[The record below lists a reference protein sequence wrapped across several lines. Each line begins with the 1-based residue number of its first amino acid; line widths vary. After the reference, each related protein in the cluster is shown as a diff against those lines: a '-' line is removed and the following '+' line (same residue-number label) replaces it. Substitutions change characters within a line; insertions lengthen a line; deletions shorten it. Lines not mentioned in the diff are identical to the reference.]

1 MLRIRAIFFVFV
13 LISSNFVNGDPEVPC
28 YFIFGDSLSDA
39 GNNNALNTMAKANYS
54 PYGVDFPGRVP
65 TGRFTNGRTIADFIT
80 QFLGFEEFIQPYSA
94 QIGQDAL
101 RGVNYAS
108 GASGILPETGSNLGE
123 RIWLDQQLQNY
134 NVTISQLQS
143 MVKGP
148 VANYLNKCLYTVNIG
163 SNDYINNYF
172 LPQQFP
178 SSKLFTK
185 DEYATLLISRYQARL
200 LALYDSGA
208 RKIAVFGLARIG
220 CTPAE
225 KARFN
230 STNCVD
236 EINKAVEL
244 FNTKLVSVVD
254 DFNSKLPEAKFTFIN
269 LFAMQSSTSFPFGFI
284 MDSYC
289 CKLRSDFMCEP
300 LSPPCRSRLLHG
312 YMDGF
317 HPSEFVNQ
325 VAATIAYN
333 DPFLFVHPMSIR
345 QLI

>member
-1 MLRIRAIFFVFV
+1 
-13 LISSNFVNGDPEVPC
+13 
-28 YFIFGDSLSDA
+28 
-39 GNNNALNTMAKANYS
+39 MAKANYS
-54 PYGVDFPGRVP
+54 PYGVDFPGGVP

-80 QFLGFEEFIQPYSA
+80 QFLGFKEFIQPYSA
-94 QIGQDAL
+94 HIGQDAL

-108 GASGILPETGSNLGE
+108 GAAGILPETGSNLGE

-134 NVTISQLQS
+134 NVTISMLQS

-148 VANYLNKCLYTVNIG
+148 IANYLNKCLYTVNIG

-185 DEYATLLISRYQARL
+185 DEYATLLISRYRARL

-208 RKIAVFGLARIG
+208 RKIVVFGLGQIG

-230 STNCVD
+230 STKCVD
-236 EINKAVEL
+236 EINKAVDL
-244 FNTKLVSVVD
+244 FNTKLVSLVD
-254 DFNSKLPEAKFTFIN
+254 DFNLKLLEAKFTYIN
-269 LFAMQSSTSFPFGFI
+269 LSALQSSTSFPFGFI

-300 LSPPCRSRLLHG
+300 LSPPCRNRLFHG

-325 VAATIAYN
+325 AAATIAYN

-345 QLI
+345 QLL

>member
-108 GASGILPETGSNLGE
+108 GASGILPETGSN
-123 RIWLDQQLQNY
+123 
-134 NVTISQLQS
+134 
-143 MVKGP
+143 
-148 VANYLNKCLYTVNIG
+148 
-163 SNDYINNYF
+163 
-172 LPQQFP
+172 
-178 SSKLFTK
+178 
-185 DEYATLLISRYQARL
+185 